1 MMRLSALLL
10 LTVITLAGAAYG
22 ADEPAADATQPTT
35 PSTGQPG
42 VVTPAEAVPIQI
54 PVTEQPEKPVNAINL
69 MVGLYKPINS
79 QTADLFGDNWLR
91 FGLKTL
97 PVTHLPQWRPTF
109 DINYYAMSKTF
120 LGPPNLK
127 NRATLIPATVGIT
140 RGFGSQ
146 EKRWLYVSV
155 GAGPFYGQ
163 VNAPTIGVK
172 KSGFGLNANAI
183 VGIHLH
189 RKWILEGRYEFFSKF
204 ADQNFD
210 AFVISLAYSLKEL
223 KPK

>member
-10 LTVITLAGAAYG
+10 LTVIALAGAAYG
-22 ADEPAADATQPTT
+22 ADQPAADATQPTT
-35 PSTGQPG
+35 PSTGQPA

-54 PVTEQPEKPVNAINL
+54 PVTEQPAKPVNAINL

-79 QTADLFGDNWLR
+79 QTAGLFGDNWLR

-120 LGPPNLK
+120 LGPPKLK
-127 NRATLIPATVGIT
+127 NKATLIPATIGLT

-146 EKRWLYVSV
+146 EKRWLYASFGV
-155 GAGPFYGQ
+155 GPFYGQ

-172 KSGFGLNANAI
+172 KSGFGLSANAI

-189 RKWILEGRYEFFSKF
+189 RKWILEARYEFFSKF

-210 AFVISLAYSLKEL
+210 AFVISLAYNLKEL
-223 KPK
+223 KQK